1 MVVHSYIYY
10 IKFFT
15 ESRVT
20 VQILLCFINHGL
32 IYICWLISTVYLN
45 SLILFTCLNIIS
57 HVTAMLW
64 FFERLRLHFTVWLQ
78 QLPDAAL
85 GFSCT
90 PRYAV
95 SEKLKQLSPLPGERY
110 LNWQL
115 LVYYLTVFLAML
127 TLIKCGKLSR
137 LSRLLGALQMFIYLL
152 YLLSI
157 QAVAV
162 QISRV
167 RWKSLYYNYLCNLR
181 HFCLWFDV
189 VVHFE
194 VAKVSRH
201 FRNL

>member
-110 LNWQL
+110 LNWQF
-115 LVYYLTVFLAML
+115 LVYKV
-127 TLIKCGKLSR
+127 KLCIHLDSGMTTR
-137 LSRLLGALQMFIYLL
+137 F
-152 YLLSI
+152 
-157 QAVAV
+157 
-162 QISRV
+162 
-167 RWKSLYYNYLCNLR
+167 R
-181 HFCLWFDV
+181 HSDWCRTNMTELNITNSPWHKYIAFS
-189 VVHFE
+189 H
-194 VAKVSRH
+194 
-201 FRNL
+201 N